1 MGKWRQE
8 IHQRWSLGRKLYPW
22 GWRWVVGIIWS
33 TPFALIG
40 VYDTAIGQGFL
51 PSNFP
56 KVGATLSNWNPDWLY
71 IWLLFGAIL
80 FIIFTFEGVYR
91 LTYRNPSLKI
101 DIHDSKS
108 ESLISAIDK
117 NWATFEV
124 AYVLKTNIPPV
135 EIGRVQLHLQN
146 EKLRS
151 LEGSFTLKDKI
162 QSCVARFEAPDDYED
177 SPERLD
183 EKYRLSVFALGSEW
197 ESEEFTLTDRI
208 ATYQTPIENIERLL
222 EKITPEQIEQVKKS
236 FADKGDSQT

>member
-1 MGKWRQE
+1 M
-8 IHQRWSLGRKLYPW
+8 
-22 GWRWVVGIIWS
+22 GIIWS

-51 PSNFP
+51 PSNYP
-56 KVGATLSNWNPDWLY
+56 KVGTILNNWNQNWLY
-71 IWLLFGAIL
+71 IWLSFGAIL
-80 FIIFTFEGVYR
+80 FIIFTFEGAYR
-91 LTYRNPSLKI
+91 LTHRNPSLEI

-108 ESLISAIDK
+108 ESLTSAIDK
-117 NWATFEV
+117 NWVTFEI

-151 LEGSFTLKDKI
+151 LESSFTLKDKV

-183 EKYRLSVFALGSEW
+183 EKYRLSVFALGKEW
-197 ESEEFTLTDRI
+197 ESEEFTLTYRTS
-208 ATYQTPIENIERLL
+208 TYQIPIENIERFL
-222 EKITPEQIEQVKKS
+222 EKITPEQIEQIKKS
-236 FADKGDSQT
+236 IADKGDSQI